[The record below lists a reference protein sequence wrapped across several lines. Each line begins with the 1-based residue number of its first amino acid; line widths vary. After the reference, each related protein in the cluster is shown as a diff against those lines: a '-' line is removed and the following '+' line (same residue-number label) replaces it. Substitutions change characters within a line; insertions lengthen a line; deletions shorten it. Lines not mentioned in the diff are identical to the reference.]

1 MDGVGIVESE
11 KITINVGAV
20 DLGKIDLLVDEGFY
34 AGRTDFIR
42 TAIRSQLERHE
53 GEMNQTITRKQMAVG
68 LLHYGRRDLEE
79 RIGGGDR
86 LAVSVVGLLSLA
98 PDVTPDLARD
108 AFESI
113 TVRGMFRAGKD
124 VKEALADRM
133 H

>member
-1 MDGVGIVESE
+1 MESE
-11 KITINVGAV
+11 KLTINIGAV

-42 TAIRSQLERHE
+42 TAIRSQLEKHE

-68 LLHYGRRDLEE
+68 VLHFDRGDLEA
-79 RIGGGDR
+79 RRGAGSR

-98 PDVTPDLARD
+98 ADVTPELARD
-108 AFESI
+108 AFESV

-133 H
+133 R